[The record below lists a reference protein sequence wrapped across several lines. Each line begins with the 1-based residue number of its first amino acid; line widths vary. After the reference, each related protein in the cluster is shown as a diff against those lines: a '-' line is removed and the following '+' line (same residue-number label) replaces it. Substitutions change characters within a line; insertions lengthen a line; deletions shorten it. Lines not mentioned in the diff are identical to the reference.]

1 MKKKLLLL
9 ALLFINGWILFG
21 QTPSA
26 LVNFLNRNNLA
37 HAAISF
43 KAVDLNSGRVVVSH
57 NEKMSLTPA
66 SNMKII
72 TTATALEVLGSNFR
86 FETPLLY
93 DGFIQDSTLHGNL
106 YIKGNG
112 DPTLGSEFTPNDR
125 ESFLQEWLKAMN
137 QAGIRKIAGKIVVLD
152 QLFGYGG
159 VSPKWLWEDMGT
171 GYAPGIY
178 GIGVFD
184 NIYRVYLRSSA
195 PNGATAVLYTDPPMN
210 NLQLTNEI
218 KTSGDST
225 NDAYV
230 FGIPF
235 SNEMRLYGA
244 IPAHQVSFVV
254 KGAIP
259 DPGLFLAQYF
269 RNYLHR
275 NGITTEGEATTYR
288 LNPVAPS
295 EEKII
300 GAVHSVDLP
309 SIAQTVNV
317 LSNNHYA
324 EHLYKV
330 LTVLDSVDIREYWGS
345 KGLNPDALIMYDGSG
360 ISPQN
365 AVSAEFLIDLLVY
378 MNKQSENSAA
388 FYQSLPVAGRD
399 GTVASFLR
407 NTPLAG
413 RARLKSGSISHV
425 HSYSG
430 YIESN
435 GRRYAVA
442 LIINNFTGNR
452 SDLRRDIERLLNG
465 LF

>member
-1 MKKKLLLL
+1 
-9 ALLFINGWILFG
+9 
-21 QTPSA
+21 
-26 LVNFLNRNNLA
+26 
-37 HAAISF
+37 
-43 KAVDLNSGRVVVSH
+43 
-57 NEKMSLTPA
+57 
-66 SNMKII
+66 
-72 TTATALEVLGSNFR
+72 
-86 FETPLLY
+86 
-93 DGFIQDSTLHGNL
+93 
-106 YIKGNG
+106 
-112 DPTLGSEFTPNDR
+112 
-125 ESFLQEWLKAMN
+125 
-137 QAGIRKIAGKIVVLD
+137 
-152 QLFGYGG
+152 
-159 VSPKWLWEDMGT
+159 
-171 GYAPGIY
+171 
-178 GIGVFD
+178 
-184 NIYRVYLRSSA
+184 
-195 PNGATAVLYTDPPMN
+195 MN

-218 KTSGDST
+218 KASGDST

-235 SNEMRLYGA
+235 NNVMRLYGT
-244 IPAHQVSFVV
+244 IPAYQASFAV

-259 DPGLFLAQYF
+259 DPGLFLAHYF
-269 RNYLHR
+269 RDYLQR

-300 GAVHSVDLP
+300 GIVRSVDLA
-309 SIAQTVNV
+309 SIVQTANV

-324 EHLYKV
+324 EHLHKL
-330 LTVLDSVDIREYWGS
+330 LTVLDSIDIREYWEN

-365 AVSAEFLIDLLVY
+365 AVSAGFLIDLLVY
-378 MNKQSENSAA
+378 MNKQSEHSAA
-388 FYQSLPVAGRD
+388 FYQSLPVAGRE

-430 YIESN
+430 YIENN
-435 GRRYAVA
+435 GRRYAVS

-452 SDLRRDIERLLNG
+452 SELRRDIERLFNG